1 MPRQCATGPQYGAMP
16 DPWSPAVRKYINDG
30 LDDETL
36 GRALGPTQPPKQKG
50 VLVPSYRIHNE
61 AEEYKIRMGINKPAP
76 EKYQKLNKEFS
87 KRVAD
92 AYEQMEHNPTNP
104 EVAAAYNALIVE
116 SIEQYKDIIA
126 NGLEVEFIPIG
137 QPSPYRIPHEA
148 VEDIISNRHMWVYS
162 TRDGHGQGEKLAGN
176 PLLAPTEFIISG
188 QTALANDIFRVV
200 HDYFGHAKDSI
211 GFRAEGEEN
220 AFLSH
225 SSMYSDQAQRALATE
240 TRGQNSWVN
249 FGPMGEANR
258 TASEE
263 DTVFAEQKI
272 GLLPEE
278 LSNPNNPYSDGGF
291 QPASRRNSPED
302 IKEAQRI
309 VNYVVKN
316 GTIPKDVADWRSER
330 SADKAAREKAGKQKD
345 ELVRAAIQV
354 REGKM
359 TVPKFR
365 ELVEKYNP
373 IIAITEVPA
382 TASLA
387 DVVKA
392 LNTNKSGTKRILG
405 LPNVNIADGE
415 AVSFRLDI
423 PAYESY
429 DVWINTIRK
438 EKQNYYSNIG
448 VGNNAIF
455 GGKHTAALK
464 VASKKIAK
472 SPFAVINV
480 AWENQNIEQTE
491 QEIARAL
498 QDSQQENSTWKQI
511 GFNPN
516 RSGYFYDK
524 ATFLPVAS
532 ASRVLQLGPLVMAQN
547 VQYVPTEEANVKFSP
562 SGGKIVPSSV
572 IKNSRPNYEMQRA
585 LNIVPPS
592 EALLEKGTYAKDMV
606 DANNKSITQKEN
618 DKYYGRFYHY
628 LQSSVT
634 PEAWQMLVK
643 WSTPTAILWD
653 ANTDPNISTN
663 QPAKNFYHAASDIIY
678 LNTSPSLSLISNKP
692 LERDVEQAVVHEF
705 SHFGDKQLGFPSQSE
720 AFIEAFN
727 QDATNLGILVP
738 LDSPFRDASTKVE
751 MDSITREYAIDEA
764 INNFI
769 FYNYMLHH
777 PNEFQKLIDELSNT
791 NSAIETQNI
800 IDVSNFKIPL
810 PPPTGTGLTQTKLE
824 HRVSSNKGQRSK
836 HFESFWKNNRRKP
849 TNDEMIE
856 QVQASHYILQETK
869 TLDDVYLAREKLYE
883 KLTKEHNSLAEKGNY
898 LHGYFDII
906 DAMTGGRSHTRA
918 YLPGHGIDYYRKM
931 ENRYSEVFANIME
944 AYMNVDPRGLERIQ
958 KEFPKLT
965 AATLSI
971 IEANKGRTIPPSN
984 PEFPR
989 DGRWGNQTSRSVM

>member
-36 GRALGPTQPPKQKG
+36 GKPTEAQPPSSLEETVEGIKNGTLSGATLNMNGTQYDGVGIAVGVNNMAIMSPQSLSSEKVNSLKQQFMAGHSPVEKIG
-50 VLVPSYRIHNE
+50 FWVDENNEVSIDLSLVLP
-61 AEEYKIRMGINKPAP
+61 P
-76 EKYQKLNKEFS
+76 
-87 KRVAD
+87 
-92 AYEQMEHNPTNP
+92 EQMELAKT
-104 EVAAAYNALIVE
+104 
-116 SIEQYKDIIA
+116 
-126 NGLEVEFIPIG
+126 IG
-137 QPSPYRIPHEA
+137 TY
-148 VEDIISNRHMWVYS
+148 
-162 TRDGHGQGEKLAGN
+162 TR
-176 PLLAPTEFIISG
+176 
-188 QTALANDIFRVV
+188 
-200 HDYFGHAKDSI
+200 
-211 GFRAEGEEN
+211 
-220 AFLSH
+220 
-225 SSMYSDQAQRALATE
+225 
-240 TRGQNSWVN
+240 QNSIYDIETDVETKLGFSGN
-249 FGPMGEANR
+249 NNR
-258 TASEE
+258 DLTLEE
-263 DTVFAEQKI
+263 LNVVREMI
-272 GLLPEE
+272 EE
-278 LSNPNNPYSDGGF
+278 LSM
-291 QPASRRNSPED
+291 RTNSPED
-302 IKEAQRI
+302 ISKTENILDYLNKNNHHSHNINIWRDIRKADAAQR
-309 VNYVVKN
+309 K
-316 GTIPKDVADWRSER
+316 E
-330 SADKAAREKAGKQKD
+330 EGKLQGKLLD
-345 ELVRAAIQV
+345 AAIQV
-354 REGKM
+354 MEGRM
-359 TVPKFR
+359 TIPQFR
-365 ELVEKYNP
+365 KLSQEINP
-373 IIAITEVPA
+373 IIPITAVPT

-387 DVVKA
+387 DVVRA
-392 LNTNKSGTKRILG
+392 LTKNKSENRRIIG
-405 LPNVNIADGE
+405 LPNVNIRDGE
-415 AVSFRLDI
+415 SVGFRLDI

-429 DVWINTIRK
+429 NVWVNAIHIKGQKNM
-438 EKQNYYSNIG
+438 YSNAS

-455 GGKHTAALK
+455 GNNSKQALK
-464 VASKKIAK
+464 VATGTPK
-472 SPFAVINV
+472 SPFAVIDV

-491 QEIARAL
+491 QEITRAL

-524 ATFLPVAS
+524 ANLKPVAS

-824 HRVSSNKGQRSK
+824 HRVSSNKGKRSK

-944 AYMNVDPRGLERIQ
+944 AWMNVDPRGLERIQ